1 MPQIH
6 RIVRVSLQTEPCEW
20 EVETDRGPTKFVL
33 KSDDDV
39 RRLDKRRAM
48 VIDAH
53 GIHYLIPD
61 TDALDR
67 HTRRILERYL

>member
-1 MPQIH
+1 M
-6 RIVRVSLQTEPCEW
+6 
-20 EVETDRGPTKFVL
+20 ETDRGPTKFVL
-33 KSDDDV
+33 KSDSDV
-39 RRLDKRRAM
+39 RRLDNNRAM